1 MLKGKQ
7 YFQSKNKLP
16 MRVSYMDK
24 IRELIHQ
31 AEYKVTYAD
40 ELSGIMKIENE
51 QDGIRNL
58 IIGVVPPLLI
68 MEYYLFSFK
77 EDNLE
82 MFKALLQKNRD
93 MLHGAFVINEEGD
106 KVLYRYTMQIENMDF
121 NELEA
126 ALNSLGLLLYEYREQ
141 IIYFSKR

>member
-1 MLKGKQ
+1 
-7 YFQSKNKLP
+7 

-51 QDGIRNL
+51 QDGIKNL

-77 EDNLE
+77 EDSIE

-93 MLHGAFVINEEGD
+93 MLHGAFVINEDGD

-141 IIYFSKR
+141 MIYFSKR

>member
-7 YFQSKNKLP
+7 YFLSANKLP

-24 IRELIHQ
+24 IRELIRQ

-40 ELSGIMKIENE
+40 DVSGIMKIENE
-51 QDGIRNL
+51 QDGIKNL
-58 IIGVVPPLLI
+58 IIGVVPPVLI

-77 EDNLE
+77 KDSIE

-93 MLHGAFVINEEGD
+93 MLHGAFVINEDGD

-121 NELEA
+121 NEFEA
-126 ALNSLGLLLYEYREQ
+126 ALNALSLLLYEYREQ
-141 IIYFSKR
+141 MIYFSKR